1 MKSWKIA
8 LALGMSALVLSGCGG
23 KGNSSS
29 KSDSAQVCPAY
40 YFDFEN
46 ESFYYVDNALAKKPK
61 SYPFPSDYL
70 FSNSKG
76 CITEDGKWIYVYGT
90 DPNQDIKY
98 SNGQVEQR
106 CLYRFPTEGLKK
118 DPAKNQ
124 ALLQKI
130 DIGYA
135 VTYNSPMLPLPDGS
149 ILLVVDDV
157 GNENSHAV
165 YHLTDSENEQLLDDY
180 TEYEII
186 DDDTVLYRV
195 YPNRYGSIS
204 YDEAEGKVKKS
215 EITLEEG
222 AEVFERNETTVYY
235 YVSGYRTLDFY
246 RAEYDGTVT
255 GLGKLDCGEYDH
267 NNSKFEI
274 NSNGE
279 LFIALRKKEILDWLG
294 HYKDY
299 YTIYRT
305 DGGSVK
311 EVVEKAIHPHFS
323 NGFCMYNKLDDE
335 EEKLFCITG
344 NENETELQGF
354 NGELYFMRETEDGST
369 ILFELD
375 ETTYYAKR
383 DNLTLTDAKQTGGD
397 VSLFYFVGNVP
408 YFKQNGNL
416 YCIKDGELS
425 LAVEGID
432 KYKDVRIAEDGC
444 IIIGWL
450 DGDNHVFSFYKNGE
464 QIGEISGPNI
474 YEGTHYIADSTF
486 VYSDDK
492 EGGSFLDITTHV
504 VHLSSKGVKM
514 VNEFP
519 GGSFFCFKK
528 PLTEYLEK
536 YYVY

>member
-1 MKSWKIA
+1 MEHKLRRTDRR
-8 LALGMSALVLSGCGG
+8 LACQGAVLEFYRDSMILPDGAEQTWDYVHHKKGG
-23 KGNSSS
+23 GACS
-29 KSDSAQVCPAY
+29 VP
-40 YFDFEN
+40 
-46 ESFYYVDNALAKKPK
+46 V
-61 SYPFPSDYL
+61 
-70 FSNSKG
+70 
-76 CITEDGKWIYVYGT
+76 
-90 DPNQDIKY
+90 
-98 SNGQVEQR
+98 
-106 CLYRFPTEGLKK
+106 
-118 DPAKNQ
+118 
-124 ALLQKI
+124 
-130 DIGYA
+130 
-135 VTYNSPMLPLPDGS
+135 LPDGS
-149 ILLVVDDV
+149 ILLVVADV
-157 GNENSHAV
+157 GNENYHAV
-165 YHLTDSENEQLLDDY
+165 YHLTDSENEQLLDNY

-279 LFIALRKKEILDWLG
+279 LFIALRKKEILDWFG

-311 EVVEKAIHPHFS
+311 EVVEKATHPRFS

-383 DNLTLTDAKQTGGD
+383 DNLTLTDAKQTDGD
-397 VSLFYFVGNVP
+397 VSKFYFVGNVP
-408 YFKQNGNL
+408 YFEQNGNL

-425 LAVEGID
+425 LAVE
-432 KYKDVRIAEDGC
+432 DVRPVDIVNNLPRSMTTDD
-444 IIIGWL
+444 IF
-450 DGDNHVFSFYKNGE
+450 DFVKNA
-464 QIGEISGPNI
+464 
-474 YEGTHYIADSTF
+474 Y
-486 VYSDDK
+486 
-492 EGGSFLDITTHV
+492 
-504 VHLSSKGVKM
+504 
-514 VNEFP
+514 
-519 GGSFFCFKK
+519 
-528 PLTEYLEK
+528 
-536 YYVY
+536 